1 MQPPLS
7 RSRRLSR
14 ELLGISP
21 TTRGSSRSVSA
32 PDTADTAEKDVI
44 LDSLSDLS
52 AERWLRLWLDD
63 TLSAAVTALRML
75 AELGVVLLLEMD
87 WGRSSAFLRRRTECF
102 RDTWRLG
109 GVDVAKCWS
118 WSIVRDDRDRLK
130 ADKTLK
136 AVGG

>member
-1 MQPPLS
+1 MEGL
-7 RSRRLSR
+7 
-14 ELLGISP
+14 ELEEELECLEGLEELELQQS
-21 TTRGSSRSVSA
+21 
-32 PDTADTAEKDVI
+32 
-44 LDSLSDLS
+44 
-52 AERWLRLWLDD
+52 
-63 TLSAAVTALRML
+63 M

-109 GVDVAKCWS
+109 GVDVAECWS
-118 WSIVRDDRDRLK
+118 WAIARDDRDRLK